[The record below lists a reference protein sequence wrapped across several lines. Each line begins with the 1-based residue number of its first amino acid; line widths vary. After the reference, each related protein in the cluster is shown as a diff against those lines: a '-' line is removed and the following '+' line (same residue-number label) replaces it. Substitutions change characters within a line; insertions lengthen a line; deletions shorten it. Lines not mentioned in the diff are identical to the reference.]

1 MGPVD
6 NKPKKDEE
14 DKAACPVRN
23 ADTVT
28 SSQDRLDKRDLER
41 RNSKIPVR
49 QISNGAWWQPA
60 MLLGM
65 QITGWIVGPIIAG
78 LLLGRWLDKKFGTE
92 PWLLLVSMVLAF
104 VITNVGIVRE
114 GRRAQQKME
123 EKDKK

>member
-1 MGPVD
+1 MILKFYIVDAPVKTLYTIRIKIMGPVD
-6 NKPKKDEE
+6 NKQKDDE
-14 DKAACPVRN
+14 DNKA
-23 ADTVT
+23 
-28 SSQDRLDKRDLER
+28 
-41 RNSKIPVR
+41 
-49 QISNGAWWQPA
+49 AWWQPA

-65 QITGWIVGPIIAG
+65 QITGWIVGPILVG

-104 VITNVGIVRE
+104 VITNVGIVKE